1 MSGEEFQYFIN
12 SGGNVNDLLNP
23 PVPIVNESIV
33 NEPIVKDEIIA
44 SAPLP
49 SPKEEKTEPVIT
61 EPTPAPEV
69 EPVEYP
75 ADTEDTDPEPEGGY
89 VVLLPQ
95 LTTPALFLAFFT
107 REIADGVVS
116 LHQWQR
122 EVNEDLAPSVVPTS
136 QKPLKYYLVAANGS
150 GKDAFVIAPF
160 VAWFCFSK
168 IQSRC
173 IITSSSGGQLTAQT
187 ETYIKNLCE
196 SVNKFFGT
204 TVFRIRQR
212 YIKCL
217 ATGSEIRMFATD
229 EAGKAEGYHPIKPNA
244 EMAIVKNE
252 SKSIDEL
259 IHKALKRCTGYNYWL
274 EISSPGTV
282 SGSFYYAVTTES
294 WGKGRKIT
302 SFDCPHISNEER
314 EADKIELGEES
325 AEYRSK
331 HLAEFTSTD
340 SDVVVPLD
348 VVQRCLKF
356 PPRSKVKGWE
366 KRVGIDLA
374 AGGDET
380 ALCYTQGAEI
390 IKENWF
396 REKDTTITAE
406 RIERWLIDIVQVP
419 KDHPHLYADDGG
431 IGHAIIDML
440 VRRGWKIRR
449 VLNQSAA
456 YNKKRYGNRGAEMW
470 FNVKRILEEC
480 VFDITKLS
488 EKTITQLG
496 TRKYKQVEGGRMFLQ
511 SKKQMK
517 SEGFPS
523 PDRADAFILSFIGL
537 TILDFIDAVVT
548 VEEDKSRIK
557 LLTSEAVEQYYE
569 DNNYGNTKN
578 EHRPALKK
586 ARGSLQIAINN
597 TQYEY

>member
-1 MSGEEFQYFIN
+1 MSNLSDMTGEEFERFIN
-12 SGGNVNDLLNP
+12 SGGNVNDLREEAAPTSTVDLTNT
-23 PVPIVNESIV
+23 VV
-33 NEPIVKDEIIA
+33 A
-44 SAPLP
+44 SV
-49 SPKEEKTEPVIT
+49 S
-61 EPTPAPEV
+61 TPAPVIKDKPDTVIQNPPPAPEI
-69 EPVEYP
+69 EPQNYP
-75 ADTEDTDPEPEGGY
+75 ADYDDNDPEPDGGY
-89 VVLLPQ
+89 NVLLPQ
-95 LTTPALFLAFFT
+95 LTSPALFLAFFT
-107 REIADGVVS
+107 REIADGTVVMN
-116 LHQWQR
+116 QWQR
-122 EVNEDLAPSVVPTS
+122 EVNEELAPTVPPTS
-136 QKPLKYYLVAANGS
+136 KKPLKYYLVAANGS

-160 VAWFCFSK
+160 VAWFCFCK

-229 EAGKAEGYHPIKPNA
+229 EAGKAEGYHPIKPDA

-274 EISSPGTV
+274 EVSSPGTV
-282 SGSFYYAVTTES
+282 QGAFYYAVTTES
-294 WGKGRKIT
+294 WGYGRKIT
-302 SFDCPHISNEER
+302 SFDCPHISEEER
-314 EADKIELGEES
+314 ESDRIELGETS

-340 SDVVVPLD
+340 SDVVIPLD
-348 VVQRCLKF
+348 IVQRAFKF
-356 PPRSKVKGWE
+356 PPRAKIKGWE

-380 ALCYTQGAEI
+380 SLCLTQGCEVV
-390 IKENWF
+390 KEKYF
-396 REKDTTITAE
+396 REKDTTITATT
-406 RIERWLIDIVQVP
+406 IDTWLKDNLIP
-419 KDHPHLYADDGG
+419 KDHPHIYADDGG

-440 VRRGWKIRR
+440 VHVGWKIKR

-480 VFDITKLS
+480 SFDISKLS
-488 EKTITQLG
+488 EKTCTQLG

-511 SKKQMK
+511 SKKQAK
-517 SEGFPS
+517 AEGNPS
-523 PDRADAFILSFIGL
+523 PDRADAFVLTFVGL

-548 VEEDKSRIK
+548 VEDDKTRVK
-557 LLTSEAVEQYYE
+557 LLTADAVESYYE
-569 DNNYGNTKN
+569 DNNYGQSDLQKQ
-578 EHRPALKK
+578 PKK
-586 ARGSLQIAINN
+586 RANGSLQIAINN
-597 TQYEY
+597 QLN